1 MSLATRDSAS
11 EVLAIISRSERSE
24 NMLMVAEEAGEEA
37 TAIEGLRLMPAC
49 WYLQCVG
56 KAAARCEGL
65 GRGKTAHY
73 KLEGILPRSE
83 LELRA
88 SKFFYAFLD
97 GLLVARKVVLL
108 TTQLARGV
116 FGGALQG
123 GGGVKRL
130 LVPDKQHQ
138 R

>member
-1 MSLATRDSAS
+1 M
-11 EVLAIISRSERSE
+11 
-24 NMLMVAEEAGEEA
+24 
-37 TAIEGLRLMPAC
+37 
-49 WYLQCVG
+49 
-56 KAAARCEGL
+56 
-65 GRGKTAHY
+65 
-73 KLEGILPRSE
+73 PRSE

-138 R
+138 RYTCVKETA